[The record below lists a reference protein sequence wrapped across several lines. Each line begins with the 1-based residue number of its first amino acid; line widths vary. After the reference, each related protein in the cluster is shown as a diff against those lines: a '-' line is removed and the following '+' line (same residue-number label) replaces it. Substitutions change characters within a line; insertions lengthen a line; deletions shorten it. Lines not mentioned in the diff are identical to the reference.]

1 MKWFQ
6 LDSTTPHDPRVRDVL
21 LKMGNNGL
29 GALLRLWCFVADQGR
44 KRIGWSLDARGL
56 PIPLSVV
63 QDATGLDDE
72 NFRILLSTC
81 ANNGHIVRQQLE
93 RPEPVIVI
101 PAMSKRGDTYTK
113 RVKKRRVRTLIEHD
127 AEKVSGTSTSTSTK
141 NVFTG
146 ALRAPGNGRPKK
158 EHDRQYWTVYRIA
171 TNVLGQIPIRQKLD
185 ASSIKE
191 DIKTACSRK
200 GVNSEGDIVGRALD
214 AALVARA
221 KLAEGKR

>member
-6 LDSTTPHDPRVRDVL
+6 LDSTTPHDPRIRDVL
-21 LKMGNNGL
+21 LKMGNTGL

-127 AEKVSGTSTSTSTK
+127 AEKVSATSTSTSTK
-141 NVFTG
+141 RSKYSG
-146 ALRAPGNGRPKK
+146 ASAPREKSVQKNGKDPYGVVLKLT
-158 EHDRQYWTVYRIA
+158 YG
-171 TNVLGQIPIRQKLD
+171 VLGRIPIKQSVEM
-185 ASSIKE
+185 ASVKE
-191 DIKTACSRK
+191 DVKQQCAKYGIAY
-200 GVNSEGDIVGRALD
+200 EGDVVGRAVES
-214 AALVARA
+214 ALAARA
-221 KLAEGKR
+221 KVAVGKR